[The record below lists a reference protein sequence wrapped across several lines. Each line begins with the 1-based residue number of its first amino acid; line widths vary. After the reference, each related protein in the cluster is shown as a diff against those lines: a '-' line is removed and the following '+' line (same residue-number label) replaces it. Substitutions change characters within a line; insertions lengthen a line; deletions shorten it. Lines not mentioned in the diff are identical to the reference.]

1 MVSPNTVSQ
10 RANIEA
16 RRRASAARALASAIA
31 SPAGMPSCIATR
43 TNGRG
48 VWGKDA
54 DSVGLA
60 GTVLDMLLVL
70 IHVNVVVN
78 KKSTDAARHGHR
90 LLGIDGLFALL
101 GVCLRW
107 RISYC
112 CASA

>member
-1 MVSPNTVSQ
+1 MVHS
-10 RANIEA
+10 A
-16 RRRASAARALASAIA
+16 ASAERIWIF
-31 SPAGMPSCIATR
+31 CIR
-43 TNGRG
+43 LR
-48 VWGKDA
+48 VR
-54 DSVGLA
+54 
-60 GTVLDMLLVL
+60 VLLGFDMLLVL

-78 KKSTDAARHGHR
+78 KKSTDAARHGQR